1 MANVREVQDH
11 YFREAKRLGYVA
23 RSAFKLKEILEK
35 KRLINP
41 GDYVL
46 DLGCAPGAW
55 LQVACQHIGPAERGG
70 LVLGLDLKPV
80 RKGLRFCHEALIT
93 REVDVFKIAPAELLD
108 LTNRRHFNAVLSDM
122 MAATTGHHHSDHYQS
137 IHLARRALELAG
149 EVLCSGGSFVVK
161 VFEGVEYPALLDECK
176 ARFDKVKGFKPKASR
191 NESTEMYII
200 GESFVPVK

>member
-1 MANVREVQDH
+1 MAATREVQDH
-11 YFREAKRLGYVA
+11 YFREARRLGYVA

-35 KRLINP
+35 KKLIKS

-55 LQVACQHIGPAERGG
+55 LQVVCQHIGPAAKGG
-70 LVLGLDLKPV
+70 LVLGFDLKPV
-80 RKGLRFCHEALIT
+80 RRPLKFCDEAVVT
-93 REVDVFKIAPAELLD
+93 REGDVFKITAAEILD
-108 LTNRRHFNAVLSDM
+108 LTNQRHFDLVMSDM

-149 EVLCSGGSFVVK
+149 DLLRSGGSFVVK
-161 VFEGVEYPALLDECK
+161 VFEGAEYPALLDECK
-176 ARFDKVKGFKPKASR
+176 ARFDKVRGFKPKASR

-200 GESFVPVK
+200 GEGFVPGR

>member
-1 MANVREVQDH
+1 MAATREVQDH
-11 YFREAKRLGYVA
+11 YFREARRLGYVA

-35 KRLINP
+35 KNLIRP

-55 LQVACQHIGPAERGG
+55 LQIACQHIGPAAKGG
-70 LVLGLDLKPV
+70 MVLGYDLKSV
-80 RKGLRFCHEALIT
+80 RRPLKFCDEALIT
-93 REVDVFKIAPAELLD
+93 REGDVFKVTSAEILE
-108 LTNRRHFNAVLSDM
+108 LTNRRHFDLVMSDM

-137 IHLARRALELAG
+137 MHLARRTLELAG
-149 EVLCSGGSFVVK
+149 DLLRSGGSFVVK
-161 VFEGVEYPALLDECK
+161 VFEGAEYPALLDECK

-200 GESFVPVK
+200 GEGFLPAK

>member
-35 KRLINP
+35 RKLIKP

-55 LQVACQHIGPAERGG
+55 LQVGCQHVGAVDRGG
-70 LVLGLDLKPV
+70 LVLGIDLNPV
-80 RKGLRFCHEALIT
+80 RKGLRFCDEAVIT
-93 REVDVFKIAPAELLD
+93 RQADVFKVTSDELLQF
-108 LTNRRHFNAVLSDM
+108 TNRRHFDLVMSDM

-137 IHLARRALELAG
+137 VHLARRALELAA
-149 EVLCSGGSFVVK
+149 EVLRSGGSFIVK
-161 VFEGVEYPALLDECK
+161 VFEGAEYPALLHECK

-191 NESTEMYII
+191 HESTEMYII
-200 GESFVPVK
+200 GEGFVPAK

>member
-1 MANVREVQDH
+1 MAATREVQDH

-35 KRLINP
+35 KKLIKP

-55 LQVACQHIGPAERGG
+55 LQIACQHVGPADKGG
-70 LVLGLDLKPV
+70 LVLGYDLKAV
-80 RKGLRFCHEALIT
+80 RRPLRFCDEALIT
-93 REVDVFKIAPAELLD
+93 REGDVFKITAAAILE
-108 LTNRRHFNAVLSDM
+108 LTNRHHFDLVMSDM

-137 IHLARRALELAG
+137 MHLARRALELAG
-149 EVLCSGGSFVVK
+149 DLLRSGGSFVVK
-161 VFEGVEYPALLDECK
+161 VFEGAEYPALLDECK

-200 GESFVPVK
+200 GEGFVPAK

>member
-1 MANVREVQDH
+1 MAATREIQDH

-55 LQVACQHIGPAERGG
+55 LQIACQHVGPASKGG

-80 RKGLRFCHEALIT
+80 RRPLRFCDEALLT
-93 REVDVFKIAPAELLD
+93 REGDVFKVTAAELLD
-108 LTNRRHFNAVLSDM
+108 LTNGRHFDLVLSDM
-122 MAATTGHHHSDHYQS
+122 MASTSGHHHSDHYQS
-137 IHLARRALELAG
+137 IHLARRALELAND
-149 EVLCSGGSFVVK
+149 VLRTGGSFVVK
-161 VFEGVEYPALLDECK
+161 VFEGAEYPALLDECK

-200 GESFVPVK
+200 GEGLVPAK